1 MTDKVLI
8 KLAQYQTETRN
19 QKHELKN
26 YVQKLLKKE
35 EEIKELKELNAIE
48 QRHLKK
54 RIYPLASSENNHML
68 SLIQREN
75 LINPIG
81 MKLAAK
87 YIKEVANHRNGK
99 FKTYD
104 LLLYVSGPRRDC

>member
-35 EEIKELKELNAIE
+35 EEIKELKEQYEEKNQTI
-48 QRHLKK
+48 K
-54 RIYPLASSENNHML
+54 R
-68 SLIQREN
+68 
-75 LINPIG
+75 
-81 MKLAAK
+81 
-87 YIKEVANHRNGK
+87 
-99 FKTYD
+99 
-104 LLLYVSGPRRDC
+104 

>member
-35 EEIKELKELNAIE
+35 EEIKELKEKYEEEIKL
-48 QRHLKK
+48 LKDDIAFK
-54 RIYPLASSENNHML
+54 DRM
-68 SLIQREN
+68 
-75 LINPIG
+75 
-81 MKLAAK
+81 
-87 YIKEVANHRNGK
+87 IKELRPKPKIRKVKKDEN
-99 FKTYD
+99 
-104 LLLYVSGPRRDC
+104 